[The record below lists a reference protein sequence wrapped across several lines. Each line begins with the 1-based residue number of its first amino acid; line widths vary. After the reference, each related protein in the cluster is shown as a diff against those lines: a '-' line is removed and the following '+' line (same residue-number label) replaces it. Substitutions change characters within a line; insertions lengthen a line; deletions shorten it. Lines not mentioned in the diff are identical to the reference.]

1 MVETDNNPG
10 VWQQLEL
17 SLIGCFDLLCLPVE
31 RSVPPSV
38 GFCSRFDLP
47 PTESKRE
54 LSDDCKKARSSQLS
68 NVKRMFQAEFAK

>member
-1 MVETDNNPG
+1 MVETDNDPG

-31 RSVPPSV
+31 SSVPPSV

-54 LSDDCKKARSSQLS
+54 LSDDWEYLCFCRLLS
-68 NVKRMFQAEFAK
+68 FFH